1 MEGKEGGGKDDGFP
15 WRRFDRE
22 RDMCAMVPGERARI
36 GDKPPMT
43 RILKTVCRMQ
53 DCDIDSFL
61 ACYNDSNADKTWKDE
76 RMNGND
82 FDMSREDEYREK
94 CRRVKTYY
102 SEEICE
108 HESAGCYGDA
118 ESTRKQRQR
127 ELEALDHQYRDGEP
141 MMGCGIALQ

>member
-1 MEGKEGGGKDDGFP
+1 MRDGTGREGKDRGQAPYDPYLEDGM
-15 WRRFDRE
+15 E
-22 RDMCAMVPGERARI
+22 
-36 GDKPPMT
+36 
-43 RILKTVCRMQ
+43 TVCRMQ
-53 DCDIDSFL
+53 DCDIDSFI
-61 ACYNDSNADKTWKDE
+61 ACYYDSNADKTWKDE

-118 ESTRKQRQR
+118 ESTRKQRLR